1 MFYLGID
8 IGKRNHE
15 VGLINHAGDLVG
27 KTLRFKSTKA
37 GSDQLLKFINQHQLT
52 PDDVAVGMEVT
63 GYYRLSVFS
72 FLKHLVNKNLLWR
85 CITENYVPEARH
97 MV

>member
-15 VGLINHAGDLVG
+15 VGLINHAGDPVG
-27 KTLRFKSTKA
+27 KILSFKNTKA

-63 GYYRLSVFS
+63 GHYWLSVFS
-72 FLKHLVNKNLLWR
+72 FLKHLVTKTLLWR
-85 CITENYVPEARH
+85 CITKNYVPEARH